1 MVGNIAEL
9 KKETRVNYLA
19 FSSGNVCCFMAV
31 NVLSLMNKMLA
42 RQKANTL
49 ELFWMMKAKTEE
61 RMKGM
66 KEQGKARIKG
76 RRKVLSTKVP
86 NFLIHLWILFSLF
99 AIIHSHEHT
108 ISI

>member
-1 MVGNIAEL
+1 MVEKHCGIKNL
-9 KKETRVNYLA
+9 KEKTRVNYLA

-61 RMKGM
+61 RNERKGIARS
-66 KEQGKARIKG
+66 KEQKESSFIPKSQ
-76 RRKVLSTKVP
+76 KNFSDTFMDSFLSVC
-86 NFLIHLWILFSLF
+86 HYSFS
-99 AIIHSHEHT
+99 
-108 ISI
+108 